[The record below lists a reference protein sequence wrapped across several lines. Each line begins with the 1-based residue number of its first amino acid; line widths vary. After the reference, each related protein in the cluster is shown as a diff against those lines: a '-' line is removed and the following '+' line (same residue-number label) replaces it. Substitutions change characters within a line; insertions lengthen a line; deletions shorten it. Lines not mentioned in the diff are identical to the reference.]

1 MSSKTRKLRII
12 SLFWDYVSALSLIAL
27 LFLLWNLSKGPI
39 EVNFLKPYIVQAL
52 TSDDASYDLEVE
64 SVNLELVHSVQP
76 IKIIAK
82 NVVFEDK
89 EDLFHVN
96 APRLALSFSARALL
110 KGFLAPSSINIEK
123 PYIEIKTLYGIEVE
137 EGESNKN
144 AKDVNLKKLEFY
156 FEQFEEFMHRFNSEE
171 KLYMESFINIIVISD
186 ATLLMN
192 EVDMNR
198 QFIFEDMDLSFNRFI
213 ADIKIK
219 LDSAV
224 RFEDRVSAVD
234 MMLAYRL
241 YTDELVYNANF
252 SDLVITDLYSA
263 LFSKSGELRMVDV
276 PVNGKFNVV
285 IDFGNI
291 LKDKEHFADN
301 IGSNIK
307 EVGFSI
313 EGGKGKIGFGQSKE
327 FDYDVSSFNLEG
339 KLYGGL
345 DKISIENAVFD
356 FDDKEAKLSLS
367 AQGFK
372 DYFLKG
378 DLENFK
384 VKFVASL
391 GAFDMDELSVLWP
404 KYLGEK
410 AWAWCKDALYG
421 GEVSSGKFVF
431 EFGMNEK
438 TKEFGLL
445 SLTGEA
451 SVVDANLDYLEG
463 MPVIKNVYG
472 TAYFAR
478 DKIAINVDKGVS
490 DGVVLTGGEV
500 VLYDLDKERSF
511 ILIDLKGNSTIT
523 DALFL
528 IDNEPLGFT
537 KEMGIDPNEVAGD
550 VDIDLRLDFELKS
563 SLKPEEIKVKVKG
576 DLYNVEYLG
585 LENGKTFIADQLN
598 LLVTEKGFMLSG
610 LAKYQGVDLNLELKE
625 DFKNIEHKSRIV
637 ADIKINDEILK
648 KLGVSSEI
656 LAKPYFTGDSNI
668 KAVVTFLNNGKIS
681 LEVDGNLENTEIDY
695 AFLGFAKHRGIPCR
709 AKAVMLINNGI
720 IEKVSDFSIL
730 KSQFEARGNISMDN
744 QGRISVIDVT
754 NIKSQ
759 KTFAKAKVGFEYEP
773 KLKLKVTVTGDSYDL
788 TDFFEKNKEQKVNVK
803 KEEKTPKKKS
813 LKDPLEDM
821 MDTDIVIGVNKLW
834 TNDKIPVTNFA
845 GKAYIRNKIG
855 LYKMNMVGNYGN
867 SSDVKMKLDFE
878 PRGDE
883 YFLTIDS
890 NNAGSTLKVLRLYD
904 NMKGGNLKIEAK
916 RDKYRNFRGHAKM
929 RDFAL
934 ENPPIFAKLLRLA
947 SLSGIVDMLRG
958 EGLTFTHLNAPF
970 SYTFSTKVLETT
982 DARLFGSVLGV
993 TLKGTYDL
1001 FDEIIEAKGMVIP
1014 AYGLNTFIGNIPLVG
1029 KILAGKDGSVFATNY
1044 EVSGTIEK
1052 PVININPL
1060 STLAPNSVKELF
1072 LEEEK

>member
-1 MSSKTRKLRII
+1 MSSKTRKLRLI

-39 EVNFLKPYIVQAL
+39 EVNFLKPYIEQAL
-52 TSDDASYDLEVE
+52 TSDEASYDLKVG

-82 NVVFEDK
+82 DVIFEDK
-89 EDLFHVN
+89 EELYQVK

-110 KGFLAPSSINIEK
+110 KGFLAPSSVNIER
-123 PYIEIKTLYGIEVE
+123 PYIELKTMYGIEKND
-137 EGESNKN
+137 SNEKEN
-144 AKDVNLKKLEFY
+144 VRDANLKKLEFY
-156 FEQFEEFMHRFNSEE
+156 FEQFEEFLERFNSGE
-171 KLYMESFINIIVISD
+171 KLYMESFINSIVISD

-198 QFIFEDMDLSFNRFI
+198 QFMFEDMDLSFNRFI
-213 ADIKIK
+213 SDIKIK

-224 RFEDRVSAVD
+224 RFEDRISAVD
-234 MMLAYRL
+234 MMLKYKL
-241 YTDELVYNANF
+241 YNDEVVYEANF
-252 SDLVITDLYSA
+252 SDLVITDLYSS
-263 LFSKSGELRMVDV
+263 LFLQNDELRMVDI

-301 IGSNIK
+301 IGKNIK

-327 FDYDVSSFNLEG
+327 FDYEVSSFNLDG

-345 DKISIENAVFD
+345 DKVSVENALFD
-356 FDDKEAKLSLS
+356 FGDKQAKLSLS

-378 DLENFK
+378 DLDNFK
-384 VKFVASL
+384 VKFIASL
-391 GAFDMDELSVLWP
+391 GAFDMDELSKLWP

-410 AWAWCKDALYG
+410 AWNWCKESLYG
-421 GEVSSGKFVF
+421 GEITSGKFTF
-431 EFGMNEK
+431 DFGMNEK

-445 SLTGEA
+445 NLAGEA
-451 SVVDANLDYLEG
+451 NIVDANLDYLSG

-472 TAYFAR
+472 TAYFQK

-490 DGVVLTGGEV
+490 DGVILTGGKV
-500 VLYDLDKERSF
+500 VLYDLDKDDNF
-511 ILIDLKGNSTIT
+511 ILIDLKGNSTIK
-523 DALFL
+523 DALYL

-550 VDIDLRLDFELKS
+550 VDIDLKLDFELKS
-563 SLKPEEIKVKVKG
+563 DIKPEEIKVEVRG
-576 DLYNVEYLG
+576 DLFNVEYLG
-585 LENGKTFIADQLN
+585 LEEGKTFVADKLK
-598 LLVTEKGFMLSG
+598 LLVTEKGFSLDG
-610 LAKYQGVDLNLELKE
+610 IAKYQGIELGLELKE
-625 DFKNIEHKSRIV
+625 DFKNNDYKSRIV

-648 KLGVSSEI
+648 KLGVDSEI
-656 LAKPYFTGDSNI
+656 LAKPYFTGNSDI
-668 KAVVTFLNNGKIS
+668 KAIVTFLNDGKIN
-681 LEVDGNLENTEIDY
+681 LEVDGDLKNTDIDY
-695 AFLGFAKHRGIPCR
+695 AFLGFAKPKGVNCN
-709 AKAVMLINNGI
+709 AKANMIINDGL
-720 IEKVSDFSIL
+720 IEKVNSFSIN
-730 KSQFEARGNISMDN
+730 KAQFEAKGNISMDN
-744 QGRISVIDVT
+744 KGRISVIDVT
-754 NIKSQ
+754 NVKSL
-759 KTFAKAKVGFEYEP
+759 KTFAKAKVDFLYEP

-788 TDFFEKNKEQKVNVK
+788 TDFFEKK
-803 KEEKTPKKKS
+803 KDDTKNDKKMKKKS

-834 TNDKIPVTNFA
+834 TNDKVPVTNFA

-867 SSDVKMKLDFE
+867 SKDVKMKLDFE
-878 PRGDE
+878 PRGED
-883 YFLTIDS
+883 FILLVDS

-916 RDKYRNFRGHAKM
+916 RDKYRNLKGYAKM
-929 RDFAL
+929 RDFSL
-934 ENPPIFAKLLRLA
+934 ENPPIFAKVLRLA

-958 EGLTFTHLNAPF
+958 EGLTFTHLNMLF
-970 SYTFSTKVLETT
+970 SYTFSNKVLEITE
-982 DARLFGSVLGV
+982 AKMFGSVLGV
-993 TLKGTYDL
+993 TIKGTYDL
-1001 FDEIIEAKGMVIP
+1001 FSEIIEARGMVIP

-1052 PVININPL
+1052 PEININPL

-1072 LEEEK
+1072 LEESQ